1 MPWTAKQL
9 KLFRA
14 AAHNPAIAKSSGIKQ
29 SDAERMSKE
38 GLKKMSAGGE
48 MKINKQ
54 DTRHGKMDMPFKKLN
69 KFAGFKKGG
78 VMKKRRFDE
87 GGDVD
92 YEVDE
97 NAEPERKY
105 FASGVSAKD
114 REYTPPKAAA
124 KATPK
129 PAVADYGDEGER
141 LRSRYP
147 AKEDTRGTM
156 ARSVKSMGFRR
167 DMPSSE
173 QKERNAPKL
182 AEEAGLAALGGGYGK
197 MLQGAYRAGKAAD
210 AARTAATRYAE
221 TPAMRAMGKA
231 NEAKFAARREAER
244 AAESEARKK
253 VYGSGY
259 KKGGLMRS
267 KGDIGKD
274 QMSMAPYKKGGEMKE
289 SKAMM
294 KKEIGFMQKKGA
306 PASMIKHEKAEMKG
320 YARGGGVE
328 SRGKTKGT
336 IIKMAAGGSVRAHGE
351 HSIQKKGHTRGKMC

>member
-38 GLKKMSAGGE
+38 GLKKMAAGGKA
-48 MKINKQ
+48 MINKQ
-54 DTRHGKMDMPFKKLN
+54 NTQHGKMDMPYSKLN
-69 KFAGFKKGG
+69 RLAGFNKGG
-78 VMKKRRFDE
+78 VMKKRRFNGE
-87 GGDVD
+87 EESYVD
-92 YEVDE
+92 DS
-97 NAEPERKY
+97 AEPEVERKY

-114 REYTPPKAAA
+114 REYTPPKAAPKSVTKPAAKPAAKKASDSA
-124 KATPK
+124 KAEPESKSFFSKFRDATQGKTIKQIMAEQRASRTP
-129 PAVADYGDEGER
+129 
-141 LRSRYP
+141 
-147 AKEDTRGTM
+147 
-156 ARSVKSMGFRR
+156 
-167 DMPSSE
+167 
-173 QKERNAPKL
+173 
-182 AEEAGLAALGGGYGK
+182 
-197 MLQGAYRAGKAAD
+197 
-210 AARTAATRYAE
+210 
-221 TPAMRAMGKA
+221 
-231 NEAKFAARREAER
+231 
-244 AAESEARKK
+244 
-253 VYGSGY
+253 GY
-259 KKGGLMRS
+259 KKGGLMRP
-267 KGDIGKD
+267 KRDIGKD

>member
-38 GLKKMSAGGE
+38 GLKKMAAGGRA
-48 MKINKQ
+48 MINKQ
-54 DTRHGKMDMPFKKLN
+54 DTRHGKMDMPYSKLN
-69 KFAGFKKGG
+69 RLAGFNKGG
-78 VMKKRRFDE
+78 VMKKRRFNGE
-87 GGDVD
+87 EESYVD
-92 YEVDE
+92 DS
-97 NAEPERKY
+97 AEPEVERKY

-124 KATPK
+124 KSVTK
-129 PAVADYGDEGER
+129 PAAKKASDSAKAEPESKSFFSKFRDATQGKTIKQIMAEQR
-141 LRSRYP
+141 ASR
-147 AKEDTRGTM
+147 
-156 ARSVKSMGFRR
+156 
-167 DMPSSE
+167 
-173 QKERNAPKL
+173 
-182 AEEAGLAALGGGYGK
+182 
-197 MLQGAYRAGKAAD
+197 
-210 AARTAATRYAE
+210 
-221 TPAMRAMGKA
+221 TP
-231 NEAKFAARREAER
+231 
-244 AAESEARKK
+244 
-253 VYGSGY
+253 GY

-267 KGDIGKD
+267 KRDIGKD
-274 QMSMAPYKKGGEMKE
+274 QMSMAPYNKGGKMKE

>member
-38 GLKKMSAGGE
+38 GLKKMAAGGRA
-48 MKINKQ
+48 MINKQ
-54 DTRHGKMDMPFKKLN
+54 DTRHGKMDMPYSKLN
-69 KFAGFKKGG
+69 RLAGFNKGG
-78 VMKKRRFDE
+78 VMKKRRFNGE
-87 GGDVD
+87 EESYVD
-92 YEVDE
+92 DS
-97 NAEPERKY
+97 AEPEVERKY

-124 KATPK
+124 KSVTK
-129 PAVADYGDEGER
+129 PAAKKASDYGDEGDR
-141 LRSRYP
+141 LRARKGDYDDMFKGISR
-147 AKEDTRGTM
+147 ASRLM
-156 ARSVKSMGFRR
+156 RR
-167 DMPSSE
+167 DDEAGIKQPSSAKAEPESKSFFSKFRDATQGKTIKQIMAE
-173 QKERNAPKL
+173 Q
-182 AEEAGLAALGGGYGK
+182 
-197 MLQGAYRAGKAAD
+197 RAS
-210 AARTAATRYAE
+210 RT
-221 TPAMRAMGKA
+221 P
-231 NEAKFAARREAER
+231 
-244 AAESEARKK
+244 
-253 VYGSGY
+253 GY

-267 KGDIGKD
+267 KRDIGKD
-274 QMSMAPYKKGGEMKE
+274 QMSMAPYNKGGKMKE